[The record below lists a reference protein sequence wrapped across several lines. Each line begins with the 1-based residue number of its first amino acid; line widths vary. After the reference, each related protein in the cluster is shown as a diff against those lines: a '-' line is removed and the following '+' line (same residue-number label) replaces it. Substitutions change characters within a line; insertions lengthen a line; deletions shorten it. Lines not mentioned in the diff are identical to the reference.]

1 MYYDECPY
9 CGAALDPGE
18 KCKCGKEDKYGGKAF
33 DNQTDVSRDK

>member
-18 KCKCGKEDKYGGKAF
+18 PCDCKEEKEDGGKAF